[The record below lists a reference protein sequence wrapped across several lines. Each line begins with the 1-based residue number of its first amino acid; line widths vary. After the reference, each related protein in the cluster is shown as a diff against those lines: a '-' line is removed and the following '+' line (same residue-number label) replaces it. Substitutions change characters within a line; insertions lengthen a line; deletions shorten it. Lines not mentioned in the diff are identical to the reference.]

1 MFWIIKKNSYLCIVK
16 KLNMETMLTFAIG
29 FLGIIFLLV
38 TVYWFCVGVGLIVYK
53 LNLSMFEPFST
64 RDFWTLAIN
73 GFITSVVIAIF
84 ISASLFLGIVLINL
98 F

>member
-1 MFWIIKKNSYLCIVK
+1 MG
-16 KLNMETMLTFAIG
+16 TMLTFAIG

-38 TVYWFCVGVGLIVYK
+38 TVYWFWVGVGLIVYK
-53 LNLSMFEPFST
+53 LNFSMFEPFSA

-73 GFITSVVIAIF
+73 GFITTVVIVLV
-84 ISASLFLGIVLINL
+84 ISASLFLGHVLINL